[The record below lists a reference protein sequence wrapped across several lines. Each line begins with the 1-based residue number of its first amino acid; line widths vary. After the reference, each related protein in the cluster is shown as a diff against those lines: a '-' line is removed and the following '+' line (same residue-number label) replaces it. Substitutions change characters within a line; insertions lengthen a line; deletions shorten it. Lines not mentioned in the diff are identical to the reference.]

1 MRIWN
6 ILKCRIVYT
15 TEKQNRQETIMYYFF
30 GELKNCVHSYFIF
43 FFPNEYI
50 IFITNDVQVIHE
62 VIDTRVSV

>member
-30 GELKNCVHSYFIF
+30 CELKNCVHSYFI